1 MPLGR
6 NGLFTVFSSRQRL
19 STCCVA
25 SELSLEFWL
34 MDALSQLIEQ
44 ENEKLR
50 LLEAEAAGIRKRIQT
65 LKDMQAGSDLD
76 AFFAGKIAAPR
87 TPWRA
92 VPPDAARPVA
102 AAAPQSPDA
111 APKQRRKGE
120 VKRALLG
127 VLDRTKA
134 KHLKELIQAM
144 AVVGYVIDN
153 KRMRAEMWTY
163 KNDGL
168 VESDQPGYYRLSE
181 QGAAFL
187 ERQKGES
194 PGATGLSDATK
205 SREDDLA

>member
-1 MPLGR
+1 
-6 NGLFTVFSSRQRL
+6 
-19 STCCVA
+19 
-25 SELSLEFWL
+25 
-34 MDALSQLIEQ
+34 MDALSQLIQQ

-65 LKDMQAGSDLD
+65 LKDMQTGSDLD
-76 AFFAGKIAAPR
+76 AFLAGKIAAPR

-92 VPPDAARPVA
+92 VAQHAERPVA
-102 AAAPQSPDA
+102 ADASQPSDA

-144 AVVGYVIDN
+144 AVIGYAIDN

-194 PGATGLSDATK
+194 PVAAGPSGATVSGSD
-205 SREDDLA
+205 LV

>member
-1 MPLGR
+1 
-6 NGLFTVFSSRQRL
+6 
-19 STCCVA
+19 
-25 SELSLEFWL
+25 

-76 AFFAGKIAAPR
+76 AFFAGKIATPR

-92 VPPDAARPVA
+92 AAPDVGRPVA
-102 AAAPQSPDA
+102 AVTQPPEA

-127 VLDRTKA
+127 VLDRVKA
-134 KHLKELIQAM
+134 KHLKELMEAM
-144 AVVGYVIDN
+144 AAIGYAIDN
-153 KRMRAEMWTY
+153 KRMRAEMWAY
-163 KNDGL
+163 KHDGL

-187 ERQKGES
+187 QRQKGES
-194 PGATGLSDATK
+194 PVAAGPSGATVSGSDEA
-205 SREDDLA
+205 